1 MTVRYH
7 CGVSERGVFTGQYV
21 VDNCGKYLQQV
32 LSEAYQDVD
41 SISFSGEA
49 TLLTSLLAKKA
60 EEQLK
65 LLFYERDTFRK
76 RQRTQE
82 SENPGRTLVLELG
95 ALVNF
100 VEGHFSSTIYELSQL
115 PQGRITYDLHWTLF
129 RPNSEVLGV
138 DEIQQERVY
147 RVKSSGYDQEPNG
160 GFTVACL
167 GDVEWN
173 DDIVDLLALSNECKD
188 FIQALFRPQQTG
200 SGEDEIDFDNF
211 VHNKDK
217 GLVGLLAGSS
227 VVGKTLTA
235 EVVSEIA
242 HRPLYV
248 ISSGELG
255 ERNAMLPLDE
265 VDAFSSESDNMNL
278 TGNAITSIFLRHLEY
293 YQGILLFTTN
303 RLSSTDSVLES
314 RIHFCFEY

>member
-1 MTVRYH
+1 MT
-7 CGVSERGVFTGQYV
+7 
-21 VDNCGKYLQQV
+21 
-32 LSEAYQDVD
+32 
-41 SISFSGEA
+41 
-49 TLLTSLLAKKA
+49 LTYFA
-60 EEQLK
+60 
-65 LLFYERDTFRK
+65 
-76 RQRTQE
+76 
-82 SENPGRTLVLELG
+82 
-95 ALVNF
+95 
-100 VEGHFSSTIYELSQL
+100 
-115 PQGRITYDLHWTLF
+115 
-129 RPNSEVLGV
+129 
-138 DEIQQERVY
+138 
-147 RVKSSGYDQEPNG
+147 G

-278 TGNAITSIFLRHLEY
+278 TGNAITSIFLRQLKY